1 MEVGRMKHIL
11 IVANQTAGGAHLR
24 DEVSRLIGEG
34 ASRFT
39 LLVPATRPRKG
50 LTWTEGTAHTMAAER
65 MERAI
70 ASLSDLGAEFDGEVG
85 NERPMDA
92 VMDILRE
99 RSFDEIIVSTL
110 PHGVSHWLRADLPAR
125 VARYSGLPVHHIVGV
140 PDEVHASA

>member
-1 MEVGRMKHIL
+1 MKHIL

-24 DEVSRLIGEG
+24 DEVSRLISEG
-34 ASRFT
+34 ATRFT

-50 LTWTEGTAHTMAAER
+50 LTWTEGTAQTMAAER

-70 ASLSDLGAEFDGEVG
+70 AGLRDLGAEFDGIVG

-92 VMDILRE
+92 VMDVLRDHT
-99 RSFDEIIVSTL
+99 FDEIIVSTL
-110 PHGVSHWLRADLPAR
+110 PHGVSHWLKADLPAR

-140 PDEVHASA
+140 ADEARATA